1 MKFVCDRCGK
11 KYATAE
17 DPAPGKVYKL
27 KCKACGHLIVVKGQ
41 AGTMTGIPAIT
52 AAEMAMAS
60 SAQDPLP
67 TPLPTPLSEPPPEP
81 PSELPPETH
90 PEIELHVEPEGPG
103 LQSLPAEPEPEPV
116 SDDAIEP
123 LPGPSNLPPEVAS
136 AVDGAASA
144 AHPDAPSDST
154 APPEP
159 APALDPALV
168 PPSPEK
174 DELADFAAAAAEVMA
189 APFATGAGE
198 PPHKGGPGYV
208 DLFGDITDQR
218 ALAARSTI
226 TDAFQV
232 ATRRSLPDTWTGPA
246 PSSGQAGGTPAA
258 LPVKPAAAIPLKAA
272 PRSGLGGTPIAIIGV
287 GMLALVGITAWALLG
302 RGSPPPPATVSRPAP
317 PPAALPPRP
326 APEVKPPEPEP
337 VMAAKAEPEPK
348 PEQKP
353 EPKVVEKRP
362 EPKPEP
368 KAEPKPRP
376 PERKPEPKPQPPKVA
391 EKRAEPPPEAAPEQR
406 TTEPRDAEVPDA
418 ATALT
423 QDVVNRVV
431 GANRKAFTGCITSA
445 ADSGVKLD
453 GRRVALRITVN
464 TNGTVTYPTLD
475 DQSLNATEMG
485 QCLKSAARLMIFPK
499 FKGDPFHYEVP
510 LILSGS

>member
-52 AAEMAMAS
+52 AAELAMAS
-60 SAQDPLP
+60 AAQEPIP
-67 TPLPTPLSEPPPEP
+67 TPP
-81 PSELPPETH
+81 PSAH
-90 PEIELHVEPEGPG
+90 PEIELQVEPDAPR
-103 LQSLPAEPEPEPV
+103 LQPLPSEPEPV
-116 SDDAIEP
+116 SDDAIEA
-123 LPGPSNLPPEVAS
+123 LPEASNLPPEVAS

-144 AHPDAPSDST
+144 SPDAPESA
-154 APPEP
+154 APPSEP
-159 APALDPALV
+159 APALDPALL

-189 APFATGAGE
+189 APFATGSGE
-198 PPHKGGPGYV
+198 PSQRGGPGYV

-218 ALAARSTI
+218 ALAARSAT
-226 TDAFQV
+226 TDAFQ
-232 ATRRSLPDTWTGPA
+232 AAARGSLPDTYRGPA
-246 PSSGQAGGTPAA
+246 PTSGQGAAATPAA
-258 LPVKPAAAIPLKAA
+258 RPPPAPLPVKAAG
-272 PRSGLGGTPIAIIGV
+272 PRSGLGGTPLAIIGV

-302 RGSPPPPATVSRPAP
+302 RGSTPPPATASKQAP
-317 PPAALPPRP
+317 PEPSVLPVPPPRP
-326 APEVKPPEPEP
+326 APEVKPPVPEP
-337 VMAAKAEPEPK
+337 VVVAKAE

-368 KAEPKPRP
+368 KPRP
-376 PERKPEPKPQPPKVA
+376 PERRPEPKPQPKVA
-391 EKRAEPPPEAAPEQR
+391 EKRPEPPAAAPEPR
-406 TTEPRDAEVPDA
+406 TETRDVEVPDA
-418 ATALT
+418 AAALT

-431 GANRKAFTGCITSA
+431 SANRKAFTGCITSA
-445 ADSGVKLD
+445 TEAGVKLD

-510 LILSGS
+510 LILSGG

>member
-52 AAEMAMAS
+52 AAELATAS
-60 SAQDPLP
+60 AAQEPIP
-67 TPLPTPLSEPPPEP
+67 TPLPAPPPAA
-81 PSELPPETH
+81 LL
-90 PEIELHVEPEGPG
+90 EIELQVEPDAPR
-103 LQSLPAEPEPEPV
+103 LQPLPNEPEPI
-116 SDDAIEP
+116 SDDAIEA
-123 LPGPSNLPPEVAS
+123 LPETSNLPPEVAS
-136 AVDGAASA
+136 AVDGAASGS
-144 AHPDAPSDST
+144 PDAPESP
-154 APPEP
+154 APPPEP
-159 APALDPALV
+159 APALDPALL
-168 PPSPEK
+168 PPPPEK

-189 APFATGAGE
+189 APFATGSGE
-198 PPHKGGPGYV
+198 PPQKGGPGYV

-218 ALAARSTI
+218 ALAARSNI
-226 TDAFQV
+226 TDAFQ
-232 ATRRSLPDTWTGPA
+232 AAARGSLPDTYSGPA
-246 PSSGQAGGTPAA
+246 PTADQGA
-258 LPVKPAAAIPLKAA
+258 PAAAAPAARPPPASIPAKAA
-272 PRSGLGGTPIAIIGV
+272 GPRSGLGGTPMAIIGV

-302 RGSPPPPATVSRPAP
+302 RGSTPPPATASKPSP
-317 PPAALPPRP
+317 PVLPVPPPRP
-326 APEVKPPEPEP
+326 APEVKPPVPVPEP
-337 VMAAKAEPEPK
+337 AVVAKAE

-362 EPKPEP
+362 EPKP
-368 KAEPKPRP
+368 RP
-376 PERKPEPKPQPPKVA
+376 PERKPEPKPQPKVA
-391 EKRAEPPPEAAPEQR
+391 EKRPEPPAAAPAP
-406 TTEPRDAEVPDA
+406 EPRTETRDVEVPDA
-418 ATALT
+418 AAALT

-431 GANRKAFTGCITSA
+431 SANRKAFTGCITSA
-445 ADSGVKLD
+445 TEAGVKLD

-510 LILSGS
+510 LILSGG

>member
-52 AAEMAMAS
+52 AAEAEMAAA
-60 SAQDPLP
+60 AQEPTPTPDPAPLP
-67 TPLPTPLSEPPPEP
+67 AP
-81 PSELPPETH
+81 H
-90 PEIELHVEPEGPG
+90 PEIELHVEPEVPNPSADSEESAPPHPSKYSG
-103 LQSLPAEPEPEPV
+103 EPEQV
-116 SDDAIEP
+116 SDDAFEA
-123 LPGPSNLPPEVAS
+123 LPESSTLPPEVAQ

-144 AHPDAPSDST
+144 SHPEPMAAPT
-154 APPEP
+154 EPPPEP
-159 APALDPALV
+159 PPALDPALL

-189 APFATGAGE
+189 APFATSAGE

-246 PSSGQAGGTPAA
+246 PTSGQAGGTPAA
-258 LPVKPAAAIPLKAA
+258 LAVKPAAAIPAKAA

-302 RGSPPPPATVSRPAP
+302 RGGPQAQAPAAVAKATPPPV
-317 PPAALPPRP
+317 LPPRP
-326 APEVKPPEPEP
+326 APEVKPLDP
-337 VMAAKAEPEPK
+337 VPAVETRAEPEPK
-348 PEQKP
+348 PEPKVAEKKP
-353 EPKVVEKRP
+353 EPKVEPRPRPAAKAPEKRP
-362 EPKPEP
+362 EPK
-368 KAEPKPRP
+368 
-376 PERKPEPKPQPPKVA
+376 VA
-391 EKRAEPPPEAAPEQR
+391 EKPIAPPAAAPVLAPEQR
-406 TTEPRDAEVPDA
+406 TETREAEVPDA

-431 GANRKAFTGCITSA
+431 GANRKAFTACITSG

-475 DQSLNATEMG
+475 DQSLNSTEMG

-510 LILSGS
+510 LILSGN